1 MKSKLHITKKQIIL
15 FVLLMALLFI
25 SIIAISRK
33 ANKSQEV
40 FKEASMKDY
49 IVTESFTEK
58 NGDSTKSYESR
69 YYAEKKKT
77 YLFLSE
83 ENNVRT
89 DTVLDEIET
98 DFTREI
104 SGLLLSSTYN
114 PDFKNLDKYA
124 DASGFIYKCRIDESR
139 EFLSNEALNGK
150 IRFLHEAPSYFE
162 CYIER
167 EEGSIMRG
175 LLLYDADMKRGTL
188 IYRQCN
194 RDIKIP
200 KVLDMV
206 TVVES
211 SEKQ

>member
-1 MKSKLHITKKQIIL
+1 MKSKLHITKKRIFIL
-15 FVLLMALLFI
+15 VLLLLLLII

-40 FKEASMKDY
+40 IKEENMKDY

-58 NGDSTKSYESR
+58 SGDTAKSYESR
-69 YYAEKKKT
+69 YYAGEKKT
-77 YLFLSE
+77 YLILSE

-104 SGLLLSSTYN
+104 SGLILGSTYN
-114 PDFKNLDKYA
+114 PDFKNLEKYA

-139 EFLSNEALNGK
+139 EFLSNEALSGK

-162 CYIER
+162 CYIEK
-167 EEGSIMRG
+167 EDGSIMRG
-175 LLLYDADMKRGTL
+175 LLLYDADMKKGTL

-194 RDIKIP
+194 SDINIP
-200 KVLDMV
+200 TVLDMV
-206 TVVES
+206 TIVEGS
-211 SEKQ
+211 D